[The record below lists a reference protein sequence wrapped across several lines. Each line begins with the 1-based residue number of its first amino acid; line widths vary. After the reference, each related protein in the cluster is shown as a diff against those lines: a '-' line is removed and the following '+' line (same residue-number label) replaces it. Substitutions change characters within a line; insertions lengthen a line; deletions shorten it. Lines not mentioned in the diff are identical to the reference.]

1 MDGKDNRT
9 VDPAQREI
17 VLSRVFDAPRAL
29 VWEAWTDPEHVVQ
42 WWGPKGFTTTIET
55 MDVRPG
61 GVWKHVMH
69 GPDGT
74 DYPGKSV
81 FTEVVKPEHIAFSHG
96 GGRKGAR
103 GVRFES
109 TWTFDAIDDGTT
121 RVTIRMVFPTA
132 DDRDRV
138 AKEYGA
144 VEGGEQTLARLAG
157 HLAKA
162 PVVVEKVFDA
172 SPEVVWKA
180 ITNRDQ
186 MKAWYFENLNS
197 FKPEVGF
204 QTQFNVRA
212 GDKDYLHLWTV
223 TAVVPGRKLAYAWKY
238 AGYPGESLVTFELA
252 AEGERTRLTVTH
264 EGLETFLPETHPGL
278 ARGNFVKGWTGLVG
292 TSLAQ
297 FVEKRVDEAGL
308 QGDPGPARGV
318 SGEALS

>member
-1 MDGKDNRT
+1 
-9 VDPAQREI
+9 
-17 VLSRVFDAPRAL
+17 
-29 VWEAWTDPEHVVQ
+29 
-42 WWGPKGFTTTIET
+42 

-61 GVWKHVMH
+61 GARLDVMH

-121 RVTIRMVFPTA
+121 RVTIRMVFPMA

-138 AKEYGA
+138 AKEYRA

-238 AGYPGESLVTFELA
+238 AGYPGESLVTFGA
-252 AEGERTRLTVTH
+252 CRGGGTD
-264 EGLETFLPETHPGL
+264 ETHRD
-278 ARGNFVKGWTGLVG
+278 ARGPGNIPSRRPIRAWRGATSSKAGRVLSAPRWRSSSRNGSMRQGFKGTLDQLAEYLVKL
-292 TSLAQ
+292 
-297 FVEKRVDEAGL
+297 
-308 QGDPGPARGV
+308 
-318 SGEALS
+318 